1 MRLRVTISGRN
12 YDALAAA
19 PSCLELPDG
28 ASLDEALAAIAARLP
43 AGVVLPDAC
52 LVAVSGT
59 HLGTVKTRQARTLRD
74 GDELLL
80 VAPVAGG

>member
-12 YDALAAA
+12 YDALAAV
-19 PSCLELPDG
+19 PSRLELPDG
-28 ASLDEALAAIAARLP
+28 ASLDEALAAIAALLP
-43 AGVVLPDAC
+43 PGVALPDAC
-52 LVAVSGT
+52 LVAVSGM
-59 HLGTVKTRQARTLRD
+59 HLGTLKTRQPRTLLD